1 MARRRA
7 TVAVVAAVAVAM
19 GVAAVAVAAAAVAA
33 VAAAAVVA
41 IAGHRPP
48 KRTQPLR
55 QAHPREKYKLEMTA
69 MRRGC

>member
-7 TVAVVAAVAVAM
+7 TVAVAAAAAVAVAM
-19 GVAAVAVAAAAVAA
+19 GVVVVAAA

-48 KRTQPLR
+48 KRTQLLR
-55 QAHPREKYKLEMTA
+55 QAHPREKYQLEMTV